1 MLEVLEVELLGLD
14 EGEDPAGCAHHY
26 VRAVRL
32 DHRLV
37 LADRQTA
44 EEHANL
50 GCK

>member
-1 MLEVLEVELLGLD
+1 
-14 EGEDPAGCAHHY
+14 